1 MFGVGNLD
9 EVDSEGNYSSSGDG
23 ISEVIYFILDENGA
37 YTFEKI
43 VGSEVNDTI
52 VNHGDVIFEIFGGSG
67 DDQIYGSFGDETL
80 SGGAGNDV
88 LLEEKVQTFVITE
101 DTFDTEYPFRQN
113 IRFRFSEND
122 QIDLSQ
128 LNIEGFSSNNIS
140 IQQNSKNS
148 EQFDALI
155 SVDTSGLDVRVIVE
169 NVGNTDQDVTDL
181 VSSIL
186 V

>member
-88 LLEEKVQTFVITE
+88 LFGGEGADTFVITE
-101 DTFDTEYPFRQN
+101 DTFDTEYPFIDR
-113 IRFRFSEND
+113 ILDFDLGEND

-128 LNIEGFSSNNIS
+128 LNMIF
-140 IQQNSKNS
+140 
-148 EQFDALI
+148 
-155 SVDTSGLDVRVIVE
+155 
-169 NVGNTDQDVTDL
+169 
-181 VSSIL
+181 
-186 V
+186 